1 LRIVGVQAAGTR
13 PGGSGF
19 TIADGIA
26 VKEPGDLTMGIL
38 GETLDD
44 IVVVDDE
51 EIAEAIVLLA
61 ERTKFV
67 VEGAGAVSVA
77 AILGGLVGGSGPVV
91 GLLSGGNIDASLM
104 VQVMRRG
111 LALSGRYLVLRTRV
125 LDRPGEL
132 AKLLDLL
139 AAARVSVVEVEH
151 QREAAGVPVGYTGVE
166 LTLLT
171 RDPEHCEQLLA
182 QLGEWG
188 YPVDRI
194 D

>member
-1 LRIVGVQAAGTR
+1 
-13 PGGSGF
+13 
-19 TIADGIA
+19 
-26 VKEPGDLTMGIL
+26 
-38 GETLDD
+38 
-44 IVVVDDE
+44 
-51 EIAEAIVLLA
+51 
-61 ERTKFV
+61 
-67 VEGAGAVSVA
+67 
-77 AILGGLVGGSGPVV
+77 
-91 GLLSGGNIDASLM
+91 
-104 VQVMRRG
+104 
-111 LALSGRYLVLRTRV
+111 V